1 MRRLLVAGN
10 WKMNGTASHAWH
22 LVNEMTDAA
31 SSLKALDVVICP
43 PFILIPQVVK
53 QIEGTEFA
61 AGGQNLEIHAEG
73 AYTGEISGSML
84 VDHGC
89 SFVIVGH
96 SERRSFYGDNDTL
109 VSEKAATA
117 HACGLRPIVCVGETL
132 EERESG
138 RTASVVERQMRT
150 VINGV
155 GMGVFPAGIVAYEP
169 VWAIGTGQT
178 ATPQQAQEVHAL
190 IRDLLRQE
198 DSDVASQTRILYGGS
213 VKPDNAPELF
223 TQEDIDGG
231 LIGGASLKAADFLA
245 ICRTTT
251 N

>member
-10 WKMNGTASHAWH
+10 WKMNGTASHTWH
-22 LVNEMTDAA
+22 LVNEITDAA
-31 SSLKALDVVICP
+31 SSLKALDIVICP

-53 QIEGTEFA
+53 QIEGTELA
-61 AGGQNLEIHAEG
+61 VGGQNLETHAEG

-89 SFVIVGH
+89 RFVIVGH
-96 SERRSFYGDNDTL
+96 SERRSLYGESDAL
-109 VSEKAATA
+109 VAEKTVTA

-132 EERESG
+132 EDRENG
-138 RTASVVERQMRT
+138 RTASVIERQVSA
-150 VINGV
+150 VIERAS
-155 GMGVFPAGIVAYEP
+155 MGVFPAGIVAYEP

-178 ATPQQAQEVHAL
+178 ATPQQAQEVHAF
-190 IRDLLRQE
+190 IRGLLRQE

-213 VKPDNAPELF
+213 VKPDNAHELF
-223 TQEDIDGG
+223 AEEDIDGG
-231 LIGGASLKAADFLA
+231 LIGGASLEAADFLA
-245 ICRTTT
+245 ICRTAT